1 MIRKAG
7 KVTCRIQYSAYLDTP
22 VHELL
27 LALGKTGGSL
37 GCAPG
42 GDAGGRE
49 FETPT
54 GPTLRVLK

>member
-1 MIRKAG
+1 MPADPKMV
-7 KVTCRIQYSAYLDTP
+7 KRI
-22 VHELL
+22 
-27 LALGKTGGSL
+27 GGSL
-37 GCAPG
+37 GCASG